1 MNQKSQI
8 ILLQLVK
15 ALQSSKWTSDN
26 QWQLS
31 LKADRYVPLVR
42 PVIVEGSLD
51 GDKWKDQIHV
61 MIRLKVSTEDEI
73 TFFPEFSIFAQIA
86 IGSIPSKDI
95 DYQMAGNEA
104 FTEKDLKDNKKF
116 NSASHEINRMVDSY
130 INEVYQDYVDVN
142 EDLVKFYKQ
151 RSSQPESPQL

>member
-31 LKADRYVPLVR
+31 LKVDGYVPLVR
-42 PVIVEGSLD
+42 PVIVEGNLG
-51 GDKWKDQIHV
+51 GDKWKDQIYV

-73 TFFPEFSIFAQIA
+73 TFFPEFSIYAQVA

-130 INEVYQDYVDVN
+130 INEVYQNYVDVN

-151 RSSQPESPQL
+151 TSSQPESPQL

>member
-26 QWQLS
+26 EWQLS
-31 LKADRYVPLVR
+31 LKVDGYVPLVR
-42 PVIVEGSLD
+42 TVIVEGNLD
-51 GDKWKDQIHV
+51 GDKWKDQIYV

-73 TFFPEFSIFAQIA
+73 TFFPEFSIYAQIA
-86 IGSIPSKDI
+86 VGSIPSKDI
-95 DYQMAGNEA
+95 DYKMAGNEA

-116 NSASHEINRMVDSY
+116 NSASHEINRLVDSY

-151 RSSQPESPQL
+151 RSSQPEPPQI

>member
-31 LKADRYVPLVR
+31 LKADGYVPLVR
-42 PVIVEGSLD
+42 PVIVEGNLG
-51 GDKWKDQIHV
+51 GDKWKDQIYV

-73 TFFPEFSIFAQIA
+73 TFFPEFSIYAQVA

-142 EDLVKFYKQ
+142 EDLVRFYKQ
-151 RSSQPESPQL
+151 TSSQPEPPQI